1 MSEYRFYINIIYI
14 HIYVFIPVTISLLF
28 VRVQKFVTRA
38 WRIMVLKIVLFVRYD
53 YYCLVNVSFRSL
65 LHRLLY

>member
-1 MSEYRFYINIIYI
+1 MSEYRFNINIIYI
-14 HIYVFIPVTISLLF
+14 HIYFFIPVTISLLF

-38 WRIMVLKIVLFVRYD
+38 WRIMVLEIVLFVRYD
-53 YYCLVNVSFRSL
+53 HYCLVNVSFRSL